1 MNTQFLLMIVPP
13 FSAFFGFLLKILIEN
28 CSDKLKKE
36 KNEKLEKVEY
46 KLKEFYYPI
55 YINLLREN
63 SIWNKII
70 SIYSDNNKM
79 INPNISN
86 PSIIKSKEKLHI
98 DTLLSPSKK
107 KSAVPKNSYYGEPL
121 SPPMN
126 EIELTSSLSELSP
139 KELISTKSV
148 FNMNDFKDKDKI
160 MLELDKEILG
170 IHLINQKIIHENI
183 IKINPNKI
191 LMELLLKYDEHITVY
206 NILRKI
212 NPTIDNFKDIKFP
225 SSFKAEYPH
234 ELKDRIEE
242 ELYRLKDKQNKLCK
256 ILPNNLCKIKYY
268 TINKFVAT

>member
-86 PSIIKSKEKLHI
+86 PSIIKSKENCI
-98 DTLLSPSKK
+98 
-107 KSAVPKNSYYGEPL
+107 
-121 SPPMN
+121 
-126 EIELTSSLSELSP
+126 
-139 KELISTKSV
+139 LI
-148 FNMNDFKDKDKI
+148 
-160 MLELDKEILG
+160 
-170 IHLINQKIIHENI
+170 H
-183 IKINPNKI
+183 
-191 LMELLLKYDEHITVY
+191 Y
-206 NILRKI
+206 
-212 NPTIDNFKDIKFP
+212 
-225 SSFKAEYPH
+225 
-234 ELKDRIEE
+234 
-242 ELYRLKDKQNKLCK
+242 
-256 ILPNNLCKIKYY
+256 
-268 TINKFVAT
+268 